1 MKTYSRPDNPLLI
14 PEVRKDAVTASY
26 ALYAFLHFHALCYA
40 PFGVEDLWA
49 DQPSDL
55 SAEVIDALKLDPLS
69 FNLSGTKEI
78 GRGIPAAGRDQ
89 TAVLEIPWD
98 RTYEVFSETV
108 RWRAGMLSEV

>member
-1 MKTYSRPDNPLLI
+1 MPYVSDIMKTYSRPDNPLLI

-55 SAEVIDALKLDPLS
+55 SAEVI
-69 FNLSGTKEI
+69 
-78 GRGIPAAGRDQ
+78 PATGRDQ

>member
-1 MKTYSRPDNPLLI
+1 MLWVWKAAAPSLFTIGPDIYVPYVSDIMKTYSRPDNPLLI

-55 SAEVIDALKLDPLS
+55 
-69 FNLSGTKEI
+69 
-78 GRGIPAAGRDQ
+78 PA
-89 TAVLEIPWD
+89 
-98 RTYEVFSETV
+98 
-108 RWRAGMLSEV
+108 